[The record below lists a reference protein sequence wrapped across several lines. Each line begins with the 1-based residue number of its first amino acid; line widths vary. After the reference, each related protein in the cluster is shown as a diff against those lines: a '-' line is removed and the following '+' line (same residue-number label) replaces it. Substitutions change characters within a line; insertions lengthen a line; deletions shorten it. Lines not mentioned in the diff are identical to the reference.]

1 MRLFSHISL
10 RWCTLIAA
18 LALIPAAVHATGEP
32 ERVVNVY
39 SHRHYDADREVF
51 ARFTEET
58 GIEVNV
64 VQAGADEL
72 IQRLL
77 AEGESSR
84 ADLLVTVDAGRLH
97 RAKEAGVLQ
106 AIESDTLDANVPE
119 HLRDPD
125 GTWYG
130 ITKRARVIA
139 YDRTR
144 TDPTGIER
152 YADLT
157 APELEGR
164 VAIRSSSNIYNI
176 SLLAAIIHERGED
189 AARAWAQGMTE
200 AFAREPERNDRDQMK
215 AVVAGIADYAVV
227 NTYYVGL
234 LQTSSDPAEVE
245 VGEKIGLVFPTLAG
259 EGTHVNVSG
268 AGVTAHAPNRD
279 EAIELLEYMTA
290 ADAQGYLASANYEYP
305 VNPDVRPADLVAAWG
320 DFTEARTPLAALGEL
335 GDDAT
340 RIFDTVGWR

>member
-1 MRLFSHISL
+1 M
-10 RWCTLIAA
+10 
-18 LALIPAAVHATGEP
+18 LIPLAAHATGEP

-77 AEGESSR
+77 TEGESSR

-106 AIESDTLDANVPE
+106 PVASEALDANVPE

-144 TDPTGIER
+144 TDPAGIES

-157 APELEGR
+157 APALEDR
-164 VAIRSSSNIYNI
+164 VAIRSSGNIYNI
-176 SLLAAIIHERGED
+176 SLLAAIIHERGGD

-200 AFAREPERNDRDQMK
+200 AFAREPEGNDRDQMK
-215 AVVAGIADYAVV
+215 AVVAGVADYAVV

-245 VGEKIGLVFPTLAG
+245 VGEKIGLVFPSLAG
-259 EGTHVNVSG
+259 GGTHVNVSG
-268 AGVTAHAPNRD
+268 AGVTTHAPNRA
-279 EAIELLEYMTA
+279 EAIELLEYMTGT
-290 ADAQGYLASANYEYP
+290 DAQRYIASANYEYP
-305 VNPDVRPADLVAAWG
+305 VNPAVPPAQIVASWG
-320 DFTEARTPLAALGEL
+320 ELNEARTPLGVLGEL
-335 GDDAT
+335 GDEAT
-340 RIFDTVGWR
+340 RIFDAVGWR

>member
-1 MRLFSHISL
+1 MRPFFHTSAARRALL
-10 RWCTLIAA
+10 AA
-18 LALIPAAVHATGEP
+18 LILLPLTAHASGQP

-58 GIEVNV
+58 GIAVNV

-77 AEGESSR
+77 SEGESSR

-106 AIESDTLDANVPE
+106 TVESDTLDANVPE

-125 GTWYG
+125 GSWYG

-139 YDRTR
+139 YDRSR
-144 TDPTGIER
+144 TDPSGIDT

-157 APELEGR
+157 DPEMEGR
-164 VAIRSSSNIYNI
+164 VAIRSSGNIYNI

-200 AFAREPERNDRDQMK
+200 AFAREPEGNDRDQMK
-215 AVVAGIADYAVV
+215 AVVAGVADFAVV

-245 VGEKIGLVFPTLAG
+245 VGERIGLIFPSLAG
-259 EGTHVNVSG
+259 EGTHINVSG
-268 AGVTAHAPNRD
+268 AGITAHAPNRE
-279 EAIELLEYMTA
+279 EAIELLEYMTGT
-290 ADAQGYLASANYEYP
+290 DAQRYLASANYEYP
-305 VNPDVRPADLVAAWG
+305 VNPDVPPAELVASWG
-320 DFTEARTPLAALGEL
+320 ELAEARTPLAVLGEL
-335 GDDAT
+335 GGDAT
-340 RIFDTVGWR
+340 RIFDAVGWR

>member
-1 MRLFSHISL
+1 MRPFSHISL
-10 RWCTLIAA
+10 RRYGLIAA
-18 LALIPAAVHATGEP
+18 LALIPLAAHGAGEP

-77 AEGESSR
+77 SEGESSP

-106 AIESDTLDANVPE
+106 AVESDSLAANVPE

-144 TDPTGIER
+144 TDPSGIDT

-157 APELEGR
+157 DPEMADR

-200 AFAREPERNDRDQMK
+200 AFAREPEGNDRDQMK
-215 AVVAGIADYAVV
+215 AVVAGVADYAVV

-245 VGEKIGLVFPTLAG
+245 VGERIGLIFPSLAG
-259 EGTHVNVSG
+259 DGTHVNVSG
-268 AGVTAHAPNRD
+268 AGVTAHAPNRE

-305 VNPDVRPADLVAAWG
+305 VNPDVPPAELVASWG
-320 DFTEARTPLAALGEL
+320 ELTEARTPLAVLGEL

>member
-320 DFTEARTPLAALGEL
+320 DFREARTPLAALGEL